1 MSAEPEPSLS
11 RDARDLVA
19 LAGERAPVA
28 FRDREVARVLDLLD
42 RGRSVLLVGMPGAGK
57 STVLVEVAR
66 RMHARGEGRLWELS
80 TSDLFRGTRYLGEWQ
95 TRVTNILREASGAT
109 LVISDIWNLLEQGRT
124 AQSDTVVFDAMRGAV
139 ERGDVRLVGEVSK
152 ERLEHLR
159 RHPDFVGLFDDV
171 EIAPLPHDAVLSIL
185 EERARGRGL
194 ELTPTARAALIALPT
209 RFLPSRSQPGPAL
222 RVLEELGAPQI
233 SMRGDDGA
241 RISIRP
247 PGPLERIHVERAFAE
262 IHGLPLLVVSTDLP
276 LETSEVRAWFAER
289 IVGQPS
295 AIEALLETIALFKA
309 GLHDPRR
316 PLGTFLFVG
325 PTGVGKTET
334 ARSLAEWLFGSADR
348 MLRFDLSELKDHR
361 GFIQL
366 VGDPDRK
373 GSPAR
378 LVDPV
383 RAQPFQVVLFDELEK
398 AHPNVWD
405 LLLSILDE
413 GRLSTPSGET
423 VEFRHTILVCTSN
436 AGAQDAAREVGFG
449 AREGGEIA
457 PERMRKG
464 LDEVFRPEL
473 LNRFQH
479 IVLFRSLSNEQLR
492 TVARLELARV
502 LEREGIAGRGLVV
515 EVDDAVL
522 DLVVSQSSDRR
533 FGARALQRQVQKLV
547 VLPMALELISRR
559 VVRGSLVRVTAKD
572 DAIEV
577 RVLDTEESRAAQR
590 REPPLPM
597 PEPARVKSV
606 TELEA
611 RLAAIDPLPL
621 SEEGLMARREALLT
635 ERERTDFWKDTAH
648 AAENHE
654 ELEHLEAVIARVRRV
669 EHMRDAAT
677 NAIGRASTR
686 VALEEAARLVRDHE
700 ALVVTAR
707 RELVHLASPASRA
720 DALVEVRP
728 IGGRG
733 PEARDLVTE
742 TLVAWARDRGLA
754 VEWLRDPTEDEE
766 PALFVLRGPHA
777 HGYVGGEVGLHRLR
791 LGNDGDEHA
800 RHVAARV
807 RTAPLDG
814 VSREVGRLVHKTARG
829 RGRFGSDLRA
839 RVEIAVPGASAPLV
853 LVSPLKL
860 DAIKQLAPEVVHAWA
875 NAPAESDEIVRRYER
890 EPNHVRDFVTGWSSG
905 RHDALAPASFE
916 RLLALRIDAGKHG

>member
-1 MSAEPEPSLS
+1 MSAVPEPSLS

-19 LAGERAPVA
+19 LAAERAPIA
-28 FRDREVARVLDLLD
+28 FREREVARVLDLLD

-57 STVLVEVAR
+57 STVLAEVAR
-66 RMHARGEGRLWELS
+66 RMHARGEGRIWEMS
-80 TSDLFRGTRYLGEWQ
+80 TSDLFRGTKYLGEWQ
-95 TRVTNILREASGAT
+95 TRVTTILREASGAT
-109 LVISDIWNLLEQGRT
+109 LVVSDIWNLLEQGRT
-124 AQSDTVVFDAMRGAV
+124 AQSDTVVFDAMRGSV

-171 EIAPLPHDAVLSIL
+171 EIAPLPHEAVLSIL
-185 EERARGRGL
+185 DERASAREL
-194 ELTPTARAALIALPT
+194 ELTLPARAALVALPT
-209 RFLPSRSQPGPAL
+209 RFLPSRAQPGPAL
-222 RVLEELGAPQI
+222 RVLEELGDPQI
-233 SMRGDDGA
+233 SARGEPDA

-247 PGPLERIHVERAFAE
+247 PGPIERIHVERAFAE
-262 IHGLPLLVVSTDLP
+262 IHGLPLLVVSTDMP
-276 LETSEVRAWFAER
+276 LATSEVRAWFAER
-289 IVGQPS
+289 IVGQPT

-348 MLRFDLSELKDHR
+348 MLRFDLSELKDYR
-361 GFIQL
+361 GFMQL

-373 GSPAR
+373 GAPAR

-413 GRLSTPSGET
+413 GRLSTPQGET
-423 VEFRHTILVCTSN
+423 VDFRNTILVCTSN
-436 AGAQDAAREVGFG
+436 VGAKEAAREVGFG
-449 AREGGEIA
+449 TREGGEVA

-522 DLVVSQSSDRR
+522 DLVVSKNADRR

-547 VLPMALELISRR
+547 VLPMAMELVSRR
-559 VVRGSLVRVTAKD
+559 VARGSLVRVTAKD

-577 RVLDTEESRAAQR
+577 RVLDTDASRAAQKK
-590 REPPLPM
+590 EPPPPV

-611 RLAAIDPLPL
+611 RLSAIDPLPL
-621 SEEGLMARREALLT
+621 SEEALNARREALLA
-635 ERERTDFWKDTAH
+635 ERERADFWKDAAH

-654 ELEHLEAVIARVRRV
+654 ELEHVEAAITRLRRI
-669 EHMRDAAT
+669 EHERRAVV

-686 VALEEAARLVRDHE
+686 SALEEAARLVRDHE
-700 ALVVTAR
+700 ALVTTAR
-707 RELVHLASPASRA
+707 RELVHLASPAARA

-728 IGGRG
+728 VGGRG

-742 TLVAWARDRGLA
+742 TLVAWAAHKGLA

-766 PALFVLRGPHA
+766 PALFVLRGHHA
-777 HGYVGGEVGLHRLR
+777 HGYVGGEAGLHRLR
-791 LGNDGDEHA
+791 LGSEGDEHA

-814 VSREVGRLVHKTARG
+814 ASPELGKLVHKTARG
-829 RGRFGSDLRA
+829 KGRFGSELRA
-839 RVEIAVPGASAPLV
+839 RVEITAKGSSAPLV

-860 DAIKQLAPEVVHAWA
+860 DALKQLAPEIVHAWT

-890 EPNHVRDFVTGWSSG
+890 EPDHVRDFVTGWSSG
-905 RHDALAPASFE
+905 RHDALSPASFD